1 MSRPVVA
8 HLTSVHLLYDVRIFH
23 KECRSLAQAGY
34 DVVLIG
40 TGKAPEQ
47 TPGIRVRTI
56 QTPLNRIVRMTLT
69 AWQVYRAAL
78 SVDAEVYHF
87 HDPELIPVGLLL
99 KLRGSR
105 VIYDVHE
112 NVPGQLMSKDYLPT
126 PVRGLLGR
134 VAAIAESFGARVF
147 DRIVAARQD
156 VAARFP
162 SGKTRVVQNY
172 ATVDQSAVSDSL
184 PHSERPLTITYL
196 GGITR
201 IRGAR
206 EMVRAMSLMPDES
219 GARLALV
226 GHLDDELE
234 RELMSLPGWDRV
246 DALGFLGREEAAQV
260 LGTSRAGLVLL
271 HPAPN
276 HMAAQPTK
284 IFEYMAAGLP
294 VIASDFPLWRQFL
307 EPLDCAILVNPLD
320 PAAIAGAVRWLLHH
334 PAEAEEMGRRG
345 AHLVRNRFNWDKEAE
360 ILLQMYEELLGKAP
374 PRRGEELP

>member
-1 MSRPVVA
+1 VSGPIIA
-8 HLTSVHLLYDVRIFH
+8 HLTSVHPLYDVRIFH
-23 KECRSLAQAGY
+23 KECKSLARAGY

-47 TPGIRVRTI
+47 TPGIQFRMIRTPPNRFVRI
-56 QTPLNRIVRMTLT
+56 TLT
-69 AWQVYRAAL
+69 AWQVYRAAS
-78 SVDAEVYHF
+78 SVEGEVYHF

-99 KLRGSR
+99 KLRGKR

-112 NVPGQLMSKDYLPT
+112 NVPGQMMSKDYLPMA
-126 PVRGLLGR
+126 VRGLIGK
-134 VAAIAESFGARVF
+134 VAALAESLGARVF

-156 VAARFP
+156 VATRFP
-162 SGKTRVVQNY
+162 ATKTLVVQNY
-172 ATVDQSAVSDSL
+172 AAMDQQAASDSQ
-184 PHSERPLTITYL
+184 PYSERPPTITYL

-201 IRGAR
+201 IRGAH
-206 EMVRAMSLMPDES
+206 EMVRSMSLLPGES

-226 GHLDDELE
+226 GQLDDELG

-260 LGTSRAGLVLL
+260 LGRSRAGLVLL

-307 EPLDCAILVNPLD
+307 EPLDCVLLVNPLD
-320 PAAIAGAVRWLLHH
+320 PVAIAGAVNWLLQH

-345 AHLVRNRFNWDKEAE
+345 AGLVRSRFSWDKEAE
-360 ILLQMYEELLGKAP
+360 ILIQMYEELLGKAP
-374 PRRGEELP
+374 DPPEEVLA